1 MAVVDEIFE
10 LILHVAGNDPPIH
23 EERDHSSG
31 SLSTVEQGRIREGSA
46 VRHTSRPCE
55 SRGLENRP
63 SAELAN
69 ARRTNL
75 HLDAFDFQGVTVDP
89 TRDSHFVTYVIL
101 NFGLVANTDLRIKP
115 DWSKLD
121 DAELA

>member
-1 MAVVDEIFE
+1 
-10 LILHVAGNDPPIH
+10 
-23 EERDHSSG
+23 
-31 SLSTVEQGRIREGSA
+31 
-46 VRHTSRPCE
+46 
-55 SRGLENRP
+55 
-63 SAELAN
+63 LAN

-75 HLDAFDFQGVTVDP
+75 HLHAFDFQGVTVDL

-121 DAELA
+121 DAELAAFHRAHSRTVVRAERTESFAVLRH